1 MVLTPR
7 SINHT
12 AGAIEPL
19 KLYRWLANEFFL
31 GGKQGHD
38 VRSTWSTTLVY
49 NAQTKF
55 TIHCHWEESFVEA
68 SVLKP
73 GLGCRI

>member
-1 MVLTPR
+1 M
-7 SINHT
+7 S
-12 AGAIEPL
+12 
-19 KLYRWLANEFFL
+19 FFL
-31 GGKQGHD
+31 GKQGHD

-49 NAQTKF
+49 NAETTF
-55 TIHCHWEESFVEA
+55 TIHCHCKKKSATKSWEESFVEA